1 MSTSKKGLALSIS
14 LFGLLISLA
23 LIVSAMFTSQGSA
36 ESSSIQYTTTILDP
50 GSPLSVSDHSS
61 PLPVKEFEVD
71 RHYNYHIPSA
81 EEVAATKQKLMNEDK
96 FKEKAKKV
104 GQQQAEKE
112 LDATLE
118 EAVNY
123 LKEKNQ
129 LGSEKIPLIEIG
141 EHSAYISKYT
151 YHVDPFNNCT
161 GTVEDPVNMFFY
173 DTGWT
178 DKVSRKL
185 FSAGWADADWPEEPQ
200 CTYTSSARPGPNG
213 VGDLRLTDRQ
223 VVKEYGSPSGG
234 IEERDHM
241 RMWEGGWGSG
251 TEGWWSIGAAHHEK
265 ADVQQLTH
273 CLIPFN
279 PNGSSFDLAEWHV
292 WNDALGYLPHFFW
305 GASNSGWWTSCGNS
319 VWNDGTGV
327 GVHITSDTLNPGDA
341 LAPGMAR
348 YSSDGRFT
356 FVYQTDGN
364 LVLYQSGVGAIWNTQ
379 TITSAG
385 YAVMQTDGNFVL
397 YNPSWQPYWAT
408 NTWGNSGAWLI
419 VQNDGNVVIY
429 RSNGTPMW
437 WTGTC
442 CR

>member
-141 EHSAYISKYT
+141 EHSAYLSKYT
-151 YHVDPFNNCT
+151 YETDPFNNCT
-161 GTVEDPVNMFFY
+161 ATVADPVNMFFY

-178 DKVSRKL
+178 EKVISNL
-185 FSAGWADADWPEEPQ
+185 YTAGWEESPFQEIDQ
-200 CTYTSSARPGPNG
+200 CAYTSSTRPGPNG
-213 VGDLRLTDRQ
+213 VGDLRPTDRHMI
-223 VVKEYGSPSGG
+223 KGLDP
-234 IEERDHM
+234 RDHM

-251 TEGWWSIGAAHHEK
+251 AEGWWSIGAAHYEHIEYSFPFIFS
-265 ADVQQLTH
+265 H
-273 CLIPFN
+273 CLIPHE
-279 PNGSSFDLAEWHV
+279 PDGSSFDLAEWHV
-292 WNDALGYLPHFFW
+292 WNDALGYLPRFFW
-305 GASNSGWWTSCGNS
+305 DAQNAGLFGSCGYN

-327 GVHITSDTLNPGDA
+327 GVHITSNILSPGDL

-348 YSSDGRFT
+348 YSNDGRFE
-356 FVYQTDGN
+356 FIYQTDGN
-364 LVLYQSGVGAIWNTQ
+364 LVLYQGGVGAIWNIGIQ
-379 TITSAG
+379 TSPGWAP
-385 YAVMQTDGNFVL
+385 MQYDGNFVT
-397 YNPSWQPYWAT
+397 YNSAGQPYWNSAT
-408 NTWGNSGAWLI
+408 WNSPGAWLI

-429 RSNGTPMW
+429 NANNVPIW
-437 WTGTC
+437 DTGTWG
-442 CR
+442 R